1 MEINV
6 FGMVEQENFINP
18 DISSRIAKSEEYKK
32 YIDTHIK
39 NVAKSYNN
47 FIQNDWL
54 NNPHNRDIKELLP
67 ALRERI
73 INHDASKYSD
83 AEFEAFRAYL
93 YPINDEEKEEA
104 REEFEIATTHHYK
117 VNEHHPE
124 HWKNEE
130 GKPVDMPLLAIL
142 ELICDWD
149 AMSYN
154 TGGSS
159 SLDFWKNT
167 KESRWS
173 KVMTQNTIDTIE
185 RLLKL
190 MYYKEN

>member
-1 MEINV
+1 
-6 FGMVEQENFINP
+6 MV
-18 DISSRIAKSEEYKK
+18 
-32 YIDTHIK
+32 
-39 NVAKSYNN
+39 KSYNN

-83 AEFEAFRAYL
+83 AEFEAFRAYF

-104 REEFEIATTHHYK
+104 REEFEIATEHHYK

-124 HWKNEE
+124 HWKDEE

-154 TGGSS
+154 AGGSS

-173 KVMTQNTIDTIE
+173 KVMTQNTIDKIE

>member
-1 MEINV
+1 MKINV
-6 FGMVEQENFINP
+6 FGMVEQENFIDP

-32 YIDTHIK
+32 YIDNHIK

-83 AEFEAFRAYL
+83 AEFEAFRAYF
-93 YPINDEEKEEA
+93 YPVNDEEKEEA
-104 REEFEIATTHHYK
+104 REEFEIATEHHYK

-124 HWKNEE
+124 HWKDEE

-149 AMSYN
+149 AMSCN
-154 TGGSS
+154 AGGSS

-173 KVMTQNTIDTIE
+173 KVMTQNTIDTVE